1 MNNLQGPA
9 FPISEV
15 EYNRYTGCTGPWT
28 GFTKL
33 EKGAL
38 MIAAGMM
45 GGAWSDQIT
54 DKQLEYI
61 KETATMVAKAVIE
74 ECNK

>member
-1 MNNLQGPA
+1 MENLQGPA

-15 EYNRYTGCTGPWT
+15 EYNRFSGCTGPWT

-33 EKGAL
+33 EYAAIL
-38 MIAAGMM
+38 IAQGLANYY
-45 GGAWSDQIT
+45 SQ
-54 DKQLEYI
+54 
-61 KETATMVAKAVIE
+61 KEWTADLPRDSVFLAKAVIE